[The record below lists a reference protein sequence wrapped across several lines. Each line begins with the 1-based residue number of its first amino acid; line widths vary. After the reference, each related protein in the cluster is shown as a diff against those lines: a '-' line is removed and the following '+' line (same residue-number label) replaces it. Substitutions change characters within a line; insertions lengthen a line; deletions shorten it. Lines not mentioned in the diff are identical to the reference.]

1 MNAVDQDIL
10 ALRVAIK
17 AIRDGLYEIAEAEAR
32 VRCLQDAQG
41 VAAEQRQEIGF
52 IRIECEVLS
61 EFAHRVGHRL
71 KVISD
76 TSIAVNDDL
85 KRSLGLVEG
94 GAA

>member
-1 MNAVDQDIL
+1 MNAVDHDIL
-10 ALRVAIK
+10 ALRLAIK

-32 VRCLQDAQG
+32 VRCLQVAEG
-41 VAAEQRQEIGF
+41 VTDEQRQEIGF
-52 IRIECEVLS
+52 IRIESAVLS

-76 TSIAVNDDL
+76 MSIAVNDDL
-85 KRSLGLVEG
+85 RMSLGLVDG

>member
-1 MNAVDQDIL
+1 MNAVDHDIL
-10 ALRVAIK
+10 ALQHAIN

-32 VRCLQDAQG
+32 VRCLQGAQG
-41 VAAEQRQEIGF
+41 VTDEQRQEIGSV
-52 IRIECEVLS
+52 RIEASNLGG
-61 EFAHRVGHRL
+61 FAHRVGHRL
-71 KVISD
+71 KAISD